1 MIEIKPLSHLDAT
14 VTIPGSKSITHRT
27 LIVSALA
34 DGESVLIHALRSEDT
49 EYTAQALERLGI
61 QIFWEGDLLHVLGE
75 GGRLKREE
83 EKIYVGNSGTSMR
96 FLTALVALKRGRTL
110 LDGSERMRKRP
121 VADLLDGLR
130 ALGVKAYFRDGNDCP
145 PVIIESRGLHG
156 GKAKIR
162 GEESSQFLSALL
174 MVAPYAI
181 EDVHVE
187 ITGNLASRPY
197 VDITCDVMSAFGV
210 EVQSEGYHSFFVRA
224 GQRYQPR
231 KYRIEGDISHASY
244 FFSAAAVTEGRVRA
258 ERFSSTSLQGDAGF
272 LNILEKMGCVV
283 LRGEGWTE
291 VRGGELHG
299 IEVDMNEMP
308 DLVPTLAVTAAFAR
322 GQTLIQN
329 IGHLRLKESDRIAVL
344 TTELRRMGIRVEEG
358 EDWLKIEGGKGYG
371 AEIEPHDDHRIAMSF
386 AIAGLVIPGIKIKE
400 PQCVKKSFP
409 DFWEVFGRLYR

>member
-1 MIEIKPLSHLDAT
+1 
-14 VTIPGSKSITHRT
+14 
-27 LIVSALA
+27 
-34 DGESVLIHALRSEDT
+34 
-49 EYTAQALERLGI
+49 
-61 QIFWEGDLLHVLGE
+61 LGE
-75 GGRLKREE
+75 GGRLKGEE

-130 ALGVKAYFRDGNDCP
+130 ALGVKAYFRDGNGCP

-156 GKAKIR
+156 GKVKIR

-329 IGHLRLKESDRIAVL
+329 IGHLRLKESDRISVL
-344 TTELRRMGIRVEEG
+344 TTELRHMGVRVEEG
-358 EDWLKIEGGKGYG
+358 EDWLKIEGGKGHG

>member
-1 MIEIKPLSHLDAT
+1 MIEIRPLPHLDAT
-14 VTIPGSKSITHRT
+14 VTIPGSKSFTHRA

-34 DGESVLIHALRSEDT
+34 DGESILIHALRSEDT

-75 GGRLKREE
+75 GGRLKGEE

-130 ALGVKAYFRDGNDCP
+130 TLGVKAFFRDGNGCL

-156 GKAKIR
+156 GKTKIR

-174 MVAPYAI
+174 MVAPYAM
-181 EDVHVE
+181 EDVYVE
-187 ITGNLASRPY
+187 ITGRLASRPY

-329 IGHLRLKESDRIAVL
+329 IGHLRLKESDRISVL
-344 TTELRRMGIRVEEG
+344 TTELRHMGVRVEEG
-358 EDWLKIEGGKGYG
+358 EDWLKIEGGKGHG

>member
-1 MIEIKPLSHLDAT
+1 
-14 VTIPGSKSITHRT
+14 
-27 LIVSALA
+27 
-34 DGESVLIHALRSEDT
+34 DGESVLIHGLRSEDT

-75 GGRLKREE
+75 GGRLKGEE

-130 ALGVKAYFRDGNDCP
+130 ALGVKAYFRDGNGCP

-156 GKAKIR
+156 GKVKIR

-181 EDVHVE
+181 EDMHVE

-197 VDITCDVMSAFGV
+197 VDITRDVMSAFGV

-329 IGHLRLKESDRIAVL
+329 IGHLRLKESDRISVL
-344 TTELRRMGIRVEEG
+344 TTELRHMGVRVEEG
-358 EDWLKIEGGKGYG
+358 EDWLKIEGGKGHG

-400 PQCVKKSFP
+400 SQCVKKSFP